1 MKTDKI
7 KVYVLEFILLA
18 ILSFTLFVSNMFIRE
33 NIAIVLVIACLVISY
48 FLKKRKTESIHYR
61 KVITLLVIFSVIYL
75 IAFYLM
81 GMFFGF
87 VNATVKFSIDTIFKY
102 IIPMAIIIVASE
114 GIRRVLIS
122 QNTKFSK
129 AITLVIMV
137 LIDLIIYADIYNMK
151 TFDKFAEIIGFVFF
165 ASVACNLLYNYIA
178 VRYGILGNIIYRL
191 ITVLYVYFIPVI
203 PNVHVFFRSILRMV
217 YPYVIYQILEYT
229 FTVNKSIEAEE
240 DKRKNII
247 SKVVLGFITLVLAM
261 LISCQFKYGILVIG
275 SGSMTGT
282 INKGDAVFYERY
294 DRDKD
299 IEESDVI
306 IFRKNDKRIVHRVVD
321 IKTVNGEK
329 RYITKGDANTQN
341 DDSYITD
348 EDIMGVTKFKILYI
362 GYPSIW
368 VREMFVNKNSL

>member
-1 MKTDKI
+1 MKTDKL

-18 ILSFTLFVSNMFIRE
+18 ILSFTLFVSNMYIRK

-61 KVITLLVIFSVIYL
+61 KVTTLLVIFSVIYL

-87 VNATVKFSIDTIFKY
+87 VNATVKFSINTIFKY

-129 AITLVIMV
+129 TITLVIMV
-137 LIDLIIYADIYNMK
+137 LIDLIIYADVYNMK

-294 DRDKD
+294 DRDRD
-299 IEESDVI
+299 IEESNVI

-368 VREMFVNKNSL
+368 VREMFTNKNSL

>member
-1 MKTDKI
+1 MKTDKL

-18 ILSFTLFVSNMFIRE
+18 ILSFTLFVSNMYIRK

-61 KVITLLVIFSVIYL
+61 KVTTLLVIFSVIYL

-87 VNATVKFSIDTIFKY
+87 VNATVKFSINTIFKY

-129 AITLVIMV
+129 TITLVIMV
-137 LIDLIIYADIYNMK
+137 LIDLIIYADVYNMK

-294 DRDKD
+294 DRDRD
-299 IEESDVI
+299 IEESNVI

>member
-1 MKTDKI
+1 MKTDKL

-18 ILSFTLFVSNMFIRE
+18 ILSFTLFVSNMYIRK

-129 AITLVIMV
+129 TITLVIMV
-137 LIDLIIYADIYNMK
+137 LIDLIIYADVYNMK

-178 VRYGILGNIIYRL
+178 VRYGVLGNIIYRL

-217 YPYVIYQILEYT
+217 YPYAIYQILEYT

-294 DRDKD
+294 DRDRD
-299 IEESDVI
+299 IEESNVI